1 MGVALSR
8 KSTTRVVQAPLE
20 AHEDTPKGQSHQNN
34 LGFQE
39 TKTLMLSV
47 EGGTKTLEHD
57 LTLGNGQ
64 KDTVAYSS
72 RVSARSASDK
82 QKAISV
88 KSKKSSSFASLF
100 KRSPEK

>member
-8 KSTTRVVQAPLE
+8 KNTTRVVQAPLE
-20 AHEDTPKGQSHQNN
+20 VHEDTPKGHNK

-47 EGGTKTLEHD
+47 EGGSKTLEHD
-57 LTLGNGQ
+57 LTLGMGQ

-72 RVSARSASDK
+72 RVSARSGSDK
-82 QKAISV
+82 QKPISV
-88 KSKKSSSFASLF
+88 KSEKTSGFASFF
-100 KRSPEK
+100 KKKPEK